1 MNKRKYTL
9 GEEIFNS
16 TSHGV
21 GILLSLSALILMLFF
36 STSILEIVSSVMF
49 GSTLILLYTSST
61 LYHAITNEKA
71 KKIFQILDH
80 CTIYLLIAGSYTPYA
95 LLTIGGTSGWLI
107 FVIIWI
113 SALIGILLN
122 AINLNKFRILS
133 IILYVAM
140 GWAIAFYLP
149 QLLDKLD
156 FGGLVL
162 LIAGGLAYT
171 VGLVFYVIKGIKYF
185 HSIWHLFVLGA
196 SICHILSV
204 LIYVLQEIKIK

>member
-1 MNKRKYTL
+1 MKKRKYSL

-21 GILLSLSALILMLFF
+21 GIFASIAALVLMLVFSSSGTEILSAIL
-36 STSILEIVSSVMF
+36 F
-49 GSTLILLYTSST
+49 GITLILLYTSST

-71 KKIFQILDH
+71 KKILQILDH

-107 FVIIWI
+107 FAIIWI
-113 SALIGILLN
+113 SALVGIILN
-122 AINLNKFRILS
+122 TINLSKFRILS

-140 GWAIAFYLP
+140 GWAIIFYLP
-149 QLLDKLD
+149 QLLDNLD
-156 FGGLVL
+156 KGGLIL
-162 LIAGGLAYT
+162 LVAGGLSYT
-171 VGLVFYVIKGIKYF
+171 LGIVFYIIKKIPYF
-185 HSIWHLFVLGA
+185 HSVWHLFVLGA

-204 LIYVLQEIKIK
+204 LIYVIKI

>member
-21 GILLSLSALILMLFF
+21 GILLSLTALILMLFF
-36 STSILEIVSSVMF
+36 SSSILEIVSSVMF

-107 FVIIWI
+107 FIIIWI

-122 AINLNKFRILS
+122 TINLSKFRILS

-149 QLLDKLD
+149 QLLDKLE

-162 LIAGGLAYT
+162 LIAGGL
-171 VGLVFYVIKGIKYF
+171 
-185 HSIWHLFVLGA
+185 SIYHRYCLL
-196 SICHILSV
+196 CN
-204 LIYVLQEIKIK
+204 

>member
-1 MNKRKYTL
+1 MNKRKYSL

-21 GILLSLSALILMLFF
+21 GIILSLVALILMIVF
-36 STSILEIVSSVMF
+36 SSSVIELTSSIIF

-71 KKIFQILDH
+71 KRVFQILDH

-95 LLTIGGTSGWLI
+95 LLTIGGNKGWII
-107 FVIIWI
+107 FAIIWA
-113 SALIGILLN
+113 SAIFGILLN
-122 AINLNKFRILS
+122 AINLSKFRLLS
-133 IILYVAM
+133 IALYVAM
-140 GWAIAFYLP
+140 GWAIAFFLP
-149 QLLDKLD
+149 QLLAGLEL
-156 FGGLVL
+156 GGLIL

-171 VGLVFYVIKGIKYF
+171 LGLVFYIIKKIKYF
-185 HSIWHLFVLGA
+185 HSVWHLFVLGA

-204 LIYVLQEIKIK
+204 IIYVL

>member
-1 MNKRKYTL
+1 MKKRKYTL

-36 STSILEIVSSVMF
+36 SSSILEIVSSIIF

-61 LYHAITNEKA
+61 LYHAITNDRA

-107 FVIIWI
+107 FIIIWI

-122 AINLNKFRILS
+122 AINLSKFRILS

-156 FGGLVL
+156 FGGLML

-171 VGLVFYVIKGIKYF
+171 LGIVFYIIKGVKYF

-196 SICHILSV
+196 SLCHILSV
-204 LIYVLQEIKIK
+204 LIYVL

>member
-21 GILLSLSALILMLFF
+21 GILISLVALILMLFF
-36 STSILEIVSSVMF
+36 SSSILEIVSSVLF

-107 FVIIWI
+107 FIIIWI

-122 AINLNKFRILS
+122 AINLSKFRILS

-171 VGLVFYVIKGIKYF
+171 AGIVFYIIKGVKYF

-204 LIYVLQEIKIK
+204 LIYVL

>member
-16 TSHGV
+16 TSHGIGV
-21 GILLSLSALILMLFF
+21 LLSFVALIIMVFFSSSALELA
-36 STSILEIVSSVMF
+36 SSIIF

-61 LYHAITNEKA
+61 LYHAITNIKA

-80 CTIYLLIAGSYTPYA
+80 CTIYLLIAGTYTPYA
-95 LLTIGGTSGWLI
+95 LLIIGGSSGWLI
-107 FVIIWI
+107 FTIIWI
-113 SALIGILLN
+113 SAFIGILLN
-122 AINLNKFRILS
+122 TINLSKFRILS

-140 GWAIAFYLP
+140 GWAIVFYLP

-171 VGLVFYVIKGIKYF
+171 IGIIFYIIKGVKYF

-204 LIYVLQEIKIK
+204 LIYIL

>member
-21 GILLSLSALILMLFF
+21 GILLSLTALILMLFF
-36 STSILEIVSSVMF
+36 SSSILEIVSSVMF

-107 FVIIWI
+107 FIIIWI

-122 AINLNKFRILS
+122 TINLSKFRILS

-149 QLLDKLD
+149 QLLDKLE

-171 VGLVFYVIKGIKYF
+171 IGIVFYVIKRIKYF

-204 LIYVLQEIKIK
+204 LIYVL

>member
-1 MNKRKYTL
+1 MEKRKYTL

-16 TSHGV
+16 TTHGV

-36 STSILEIVSSVMF
+36 SSSILEVVSSIIF

-95 LLTIGGTSGWLI
+95 LLTIGGASGWLI

-122 AINLNKFRILS
+122 AINLSKFRILS
-133 IILYVAM
+133 IILYIAM

-149 QLLDKLD
+149 QLLDKLEL
-156 FGGLVL
+156 GGLVL

-171 VGLVFYVIKGIKYF
+171 IGIVFYVIKKIKYF

-204 LIYVLQEIKIK
+204 LIYVL

>member
-1 MNKRKYTL
+1 MEKRKYTL

-16 TSHGV
+16 TTHGV

-36 STSILEIVSSVMF
+36 SSSILEVVSSIIF

-95 LLTIGGTSGWLI
+95 LLTIGGASGWLI

-122 AINLNKFRILS
+122 AINLSKFRILS
-133 IILYVAM
+133 IILYIAM

-149 QLLDKLD
+149 QLLDKLEL
-156 FGGLVL
+156 GGLVL

-171 VGLVFYVIKGIKYF
+171 IGIVFYVIKKIKYF

-196 SICHILSV
+196 SICHILSI
-204 LIYVLQEIKIK
+204 LIYVL